1 MRKLTARGLAG
12 GILCT
17 SIVAWQAF
25 AAGRESGTSIPDFTS
40 IDRPWARASLDF
52 FPPPSG
58 LGPVTYDK
66 AHPQYD
72 TGVNQEGV
80 VRRAPLHLGDLANPN
95 LKPWVVDWIRK
106 ANDEVLAGKLRHT
119 SRSNCMPGGVPEF
132 LLYGGPGDNEPV
144 YFIQTPKVVYI
155 IAQADTQV
163 RHVYMNVPHS
173 AHPSPSWYGE
183 SVGHYEGD
191 ELVVDT
197 IGFND
202 KSQIDDNY
210 AVPHTTQLHVIE
222 RYKVIDN
229 GKTLQASFTVEDPG
243 AFNAPW
249 SAMEL
254 FHPTREAALLAEEPC
269 AENNVAYAGD
279 VFPIP
284 IADKP
289 DF

>member
-1 MRKLTARGLAG
+1 MRKLTAAGLAAG
-12 GILCT
+12 MFCT
-17 SIVAWQAF
+17 SIAAWQAF
-25 AAGRESGTSIPDFTS
+25 SANKESGTSIPDFAS
-40 IDRPWARASLDF
+40 IDRPWARVSLDF
-52 FPPPSG
+52 LPLPSG

-66 AHPQYD
+66 AHPQMVRA
-72 TGVNQEGV
+72 VNGLGE
-80 VRRAPLHLGDLANPN
+80 VRAAPLHLGDLSNPN
-95 LKPWVVDWIRK
+95 LKPWVVDRLK
-106 ANDEVLAGKLRHT
+106 QANDEVLAGKLRET
-119 SRSNCMPGGVPEF
+119 SRSKCMPGGVPEF
-132 LLYGGPGDNEPV
+132 LLYGGPGDNEPI
-144 YFIQTPKVVYI
+144 YFIQTRKEVLI

-163 RHVYMNVPHS
+163 RHVYINVPHS
-173 AHPSPSWYGE
+173 AHPAPSWYGE

-202 KSQIDDNY
+202 KSLIDDNY
-210 AVPHTTQLHVIE
+210 AVPHSTQLHVIE
-222 RYKVIDN
+222 RYKLIDN

-254 FHPTREAALLAEEPC
+254 FHPTRDAALLAEEPC

>member
-1 MRKLTARGLAG
+1 MRRLKLVGLAA

-17 SIVAWQAF
+17 EAMVWQAF
-25 AAGRESGTSIPDFTS
+25 AADSGTRIPNFTS
-40 IDRPWARASLDF
+40 IDRPWARVSLDF
-52 FPPPSG
+52 LPPPSG

-66 AHPQYD
+66 AHPVMVRA
-72 TGVNQEGV
+72 VNGAGE
-80 VRRAPLHLGDLANPN
+80 VRAAPLHLGDTSNPN
-95 LKPWVVDWIRK
+95 LKPWVVDRLKK
-106 ANDEVLAGKLRHT
+106 ANDEVLAGKLRET
-119 SRSNCMPGGVPEF
+119 SRSRCMPGGVPEF

-144 YFIQTPKVVYI
+144 YFVQTPKEVLI

-163 RHVYMNVPHS
+163 RHVYMNIPHS
-173 AHPSPSWYGE
+173 AHPPLSWYGE
-183 SVGHYEGD
+183 SVGRYEGD

-197 IGFND
+197 IGFNE
-202 KSQIDDNY
+202 KSLIDDNY
-210 AVPHTTQLHVIE
+210 AVPHTDQLHVVE
-222 RYKVIDN
+222 RYKLLDN

-254 FHPTREAALLAEEPC
+254 FHPTRESAFLAEEPC

-284 IADKP
+284 TADRP